1 MACILWD
8 KSFSVNMTR
17 LSERCSMEHSNMC
30 CSVDLDVDRATQ
42 VGLRTI
48 VKAQQRFRQ
57 RRVKAVVIQRAV
69 KRWLQCKAQ

>member
-1 MACILWD
+1 
-8 KSFSVNMTR
+8 
-17 LSERCSMEHSNMC
+17 MEHSNMC